1 MKGMKKLFALLAVLT
16 MALTLTPMVTPVAAA
31 DGLVAEIVPS
41 TATVYVGSTST
52 VALGVKATLMNTDIS
67 DLVTV
72 AWQSEATDVAT
83 VDQRGV
89 VTGVAEGTATISAV
103 VTYTGVAPVKVYATV
118 TVKSLPT
125 KPSPEETPVKMVG
138 SQDAVGSNVITV
150 TVTYPGNI
158 GSINENYLISGLVE
172 ITGANLAGKYLKW
185 DLKWE
190 MGTNTVTTGYKIP
203 TSNSFW
209 LHEAR
214 GLVQPTANLKSE
226 NGKQYVWTFS
236 VWDDA
241 TCTDAVK
248 VPAELTVKAYS
259 VAGTEFPETAT
270 LNDDLIVLGE
280 TTITV
285 KPYTLKVVLD
295 KTQINMLPGQT
306 AVVTASVI
314 TDMPLV
320 TNNSLHI
327 TWSSDPS
334 GDLGFVIISNSEN
347 TVTVQATA
355 TSPGGNVVVKVKA
368 EISNNNDPHEAEA
381 EFSVNVVKAAG
392 GVILA
397 NASGKWIQAGGVLYY
412 QVTYDV
418 IGMPPNAQG
427 QAVELKYGDKVL
439 TSAQLGAP
447 LAVPFDT
454 AWDVLGK
461 QDGILTLSHVGG
473 TSTTA
478 VPINFFKVETSLA
491 DSYKSGDYVTAFK
504 ISVTRQDGK
513 AFGTNEVV
521 PSFVITDGENKL
533 FAIPSASLTLSTDKK
548 KASVEFKDLEIR
560 FTGGEDYEWY
570 VIQDVASNYKY
581 AADLAYKTIVI
592 EQTTFKFSPAELT
605 VSGTP
610 TFKAKVYLTDAN
622 GEPVVKDTLL
632 QVKYYYSDTASG
644 TKTATVKLDEKR
656 KSYFEIELPTPPK
669 AGTYTATVT
678 TKDPTRDQ
686 VDGKGTFT
694 ISLPGEIHMTDPAL
708 FTSTIG
714 ESVITVFAGEGK
726 EDISKLW
733 VTIDNPNG
741 VVKKYVVDSASK
753 VLVYK
758 DGVYCE
764 APDPIDIYWTNIN
777 SSQANIKLNLVQG
790 GSFKVTVKAQL
801 KDGSTFSE
809 TKEYTNKMYRIES
822 LTLTPTVPVY
832 GKEAK
837 MTLVVKDWAGDSVNN
852 ATITVDDRV
861 VTPVEEVHGG
871 KYVIDL
877 GKALT
882 DGEHIV
888 EVYAGSTLMARKYFV
903 AEGADTLKVTLTP
916 TTVVAGKKV
925 EGTVK
930 DADDKVVNG
939 TAVVQIDALT
949 KYEVSVVNGKFTI
962 DTSDAKFT
970 EAKAYTVR
978 VVDSATKNIGTAEF
992 TITLPLTVVSPTDGL
1007 VNNGVADSIVVT
1019 TTSGLSP
1026 AKVGLKS
1033 SVIYVVEKGKL
1044 SVADAVSFLDEYDTT
1059 VEDNKVTLDFVAG
1072 ANPKITCAELILKY
1086 GNYTATTFKLA
1097 LPKLEIVQTATWYMG
1112 DTVPLKVKLTDAHG
1126 NPVAGI
1132 TVTAQQLG
1140 YFNLNAKT
1148 GTDGIADFGDVYLNA
1163 AGNVVASV
1171 KLFGAAAGLEA
1182 KVTVFAARPTQDLK
1196 VTVTPTIVDAGKDA
1210 LLTLTLV
1217 GADAKPV
1224 ETGKAV
1230 VVTIGPSTY
1239 NGLVGANGVVT
1250 LTVKSES
1257 LTGTV
1262 VTGVVKVEGYN
1273 AATFTLAVKP
1283 AEEPEYKTV
1292 IELAPG
1298 MDVYTVNGETKFWDA
1313 TPYIKNGR
1321 TLVPIRHLA
1330 EAVGFKASWDFSDP
1344 ANKMVFIFKAD
1355 QDPEKDKEHPF
1366 ILLIIGQPT
1375 AMVNGN
1381 LVALDVAPEIL
1392 NGRTMVP
1399 LRFVVETLGYQVEWL
1414 GNTIRLMK

>member
-16 MALTLTPMVTPVAAA
+16 MALTLTPMVAPVAAA
-31 DGLVAEIVPS
+31 DELTVEINGGETGTVLYVRG
-41 TATVYVGSTST
+41 ATVSLAVTKITQEGATINNPAVTYQWFVDD
-52 VALGVKATLMNTDIS
+52 VA
-67 DLVTV
+67 
-72 AWQSEATDVAT
+72 VAT
-83 VDQRGV
+83 VDPTTASTTTLTPVGEGKTTVWVVVSYAGTTGRAKYEVTVNPNAVEVTIPPTELTLYTEEPGKTATVSATVKYQGEV
-89 VTGVAEGTATISAV
+89 VTTTANNAEWSVHVSGLVTFSATGATVTKVTAGSTTGTGIITFTATYNGLSESATIPV
-103 VTYTGVAPVKVYATV
+103 TVKAHTYTVTVTPTSLTLSPGQTAELTPKVLWDGQPVTPTEYKWDVQQSGTIIKLEGNKVKAIANGDATITYTATYTPAGGTPTVASATV
-118 TVKSLPT
+118 TVK
-125 KPSPEETPVKMVG
+125 
-138 SQDAVGSNVITV
+138 
-150 TVTYPGNI
+150 
-158 GSINENYLISGLVE
+158 
-172 ITGANLAGKYLKW
+172 
-185 DLKWE
+185 
-190 MGTNTVTTGYKIP
+190 
-203 TSNSFW
+203 
-209 LHEAR
+209 
-214 GLVQPTANLKSE
+214 VQP
-226 NGKQYVWTFS
+226 Q
-236 VWDDA
+236 
-241 TCTDAVK
+241 
-248 VPAELTVKAYS
+248 
-259 VAGTEFPETAT
+259 
-270 LNDDLIVLGE
+270 
-280 TTITV
+280 TT
-285 KPYTLKVVLD
+285 
-295 KTQINMLPGQT
+295 
-306 AVVTASVI
+306 
-314 TDMPLV
+314 
-320 TNNSLHI
+320 
-327 TWSSDPS
+327 
-334 GDLGFVIISNSEN
+334 
-347 TVTVQATA
+347 
-355 TSPGGNVVVKVKA
+355 
-368 EISNNNDPHEAEA
+368 
-381 EFSVNVVKAAG
+381 
-392 GVILA
+392 ILA
-397 NASGKWIQAGGVLYY
+397 NAKGSWIEAGGTWFY
-412 QVTYDV
+412 QVKYDV
-418 IGMPPNAQG
+418 LNPPTAANEVALIYNG
-427 QAVELKYGDKVL
+427 QELATAALGSPV
-439 TSAQLGAP
+439 SISWAQL
-447 LAVPFDT
+447 T
-454 AWDVLGK
+454 ASMNYKAGM
-461 QDGILTLSHVGG
+461 LTLKHKQGSSEVQ
-473 TSTTA
+473 
-478 VPINFFKVETSLA
+478 VPVTFFNVESNLA
-491 DSYKSGDYVTAFK
+491 ASYKSGDYATVTVTVSLVNGKNLDSNNLPVLELRYADNTQGTATIK
-504 ISVTRQDGK
+504 LTISEDDPTIATGK
-513 AFGTNEVV
+513 
-521 PSFVITDGENKL
+521 L
-533 FAIPSASLTLSTDKK
+533 
-548 KASVEFKDLEIR
+548 KDFR
-560 FTGGEDYEWY
+560 FTGPKDSKWY
-570 VIQDVASNYKY
+570 LVEKN
-581 AADLAYKTIVI
+581 ADLRTAYASTKVT
-592 EQTTFKFSPAELT
+592 QTTFKFSPADVT
-605 VSGTP
+605 VTGTP
-610 TFKAKVYLTDAN
+610 TFTAKVYLTDAN
-622 GEPVVKDTLL
+622 GEAIPAGTKLE
-632 QVKYYYSDTASG
+632 VKYYYSDTASG
-644 TKTATVKLDEKR
+644 TEIATVKVDVKE

-726 EDISKLW
+726 ENISKLW

-764 APDPIDIYWTNIN
+764 APDPIDIYWTNID
-777 SSQANIKLNLVQG
+777 SSEADIVLTLVQG

-852 ATITVDDRV
+852 ATITVDGKEYA
-861 VTPVEEVHGG
+861 PVDEVHGG
-871 KYVIDL
+871 KYVLDL
-877 GKALT
+877 GKGLT
-882 DGEHIV
+882 DGLHTV

-930 DADDKVVNG
+930 DADGNLVNG
-939 TAVVQIDALT
+939 TAVVTIDPVDEIE
-949 KYEVSVVNGKFTI
+949 YEAPVVNGKFTI
-962 DTSDAKFT
+962 DTSDARF
-970 EAKAYTVR
+970 EVAKAYTVR
-978 VVDSATKNIGTAEF
+978 VVDSAKKNIGTAEF

-1044 SVADAVSFLDEYDTT
+1044 SVADAVSFLGREYDTT

-1126 NPVAGI
+1126 NPVAGVK
-1132 TVTAQQLG
+1132 VTAQQLG
-1140 YFNLNAKT
+1140 YFNLTAKT
-1148 GTDGIADFGDVYLNA
+1148 GTDGIADFGDVYLNV
-1163 AGNVVASV
+1163 AGNVVATV
-1171 KLFGAAAGLEA
+1171 GLFGPATGLEA
-1182 KVTVFAARPTQDLK
+1182 KVAVLAARPTQALK

-1217 GADAKPV
+1217 GADDKPV
-1224 ETGKAV
+1224 ETGKNV

-1273 AATFTLAVKP
+1273 AATFTLAVNPKP
-1283 AEEPEYKTV
+1283 AAGTV

>member
-31 DGLVAEIVPS
+31 DELKITLNTTSTTLYEDATTQLKVEKVELVAGGQSIPLNTASVDFSWASVNPS
-41 TATVYVGSTST
+41 IAAVAPTTGTTAT
-52 VALGVKATLMNTDIS
+52 
-67 DLVTV
+67 
-72 AWQSEATDVAT
+72 
-83 VDQRGV
+83 
-89 VTGVAEGTATISAV
+89 VTGVATGTTMIQVTASYTVGGLSYTGVTFCTVVVKENELKITIEPEELVLYNTAPNNTATVKAIVKYNGAVTPASATWSASSALVTFSATTASVTKVTAGTVIGTGSITFEATYNSLTASKTIPVTIKGHEFEVSVAPASLTLSPGQKATLTPEVTWDGENVTPTNTKWVVEQSGTVISFEDGVVTAVKVGNATVAFTATYTPEGGTATS
-103 VTYTGVAPVKVYATV
+103 ATV
-118 TVKSLPT
+118 TV
-125 KPSPEETPVKMVG
+125 PVKV
-138 SQDAVGSNVITV
+138 
-150 TVTYPGNI
+150 
-158 GSINENYLISGLVE
+158 VE
-172 ITGANLAGKYLKW
+172 Q
-185 DLKWE
+185 
-190 MGTNTVTTGYKIP
+190 TT
-203 TSNSFW
+203 
-209 LHEAR
+209 
-214 GLVQPTANLKSE
+214 
-226 NGKQYVWTFS
+226 
-236 VWDDA
+236 
-241 TCTDAVK
+241 
-248 VPAELTVKAYS
+248 
-259 VAGTEFPETAT
+259 
-270 LNDDLIVLGE
+270 
-280 TTITV
+280 
-285 KPYTLKVVLD
+285 
-295 KTQINMLPGQT
+295 
-306 AVVTASVI
+306 
-314 TDMPLV
+314 
-320 TNNSLHI
+320 
-327 TWSSDPS
+327 
-334 GDLGFVIISNSEN
+334 
-347 TVTVQATA
+347 
-355 TSPGGNVVVKVKA
+355 
-368 EISNNNDPHEAEA
+368 
-381 EFSVNVVKAAG
+381 
-392 GVILA
+392 ILA
-397 NASGKWIQAGGVLYY
+397 NPTGSWMQAGGTWYY
-412 QVTYDV
+412 QVKYDV
-418 IGMPPNAQG
+418 INAPVSADHVVLMYGNEQLAEAALGSPISVSWTKLVGSMNYKAGM
-427 QAVELKYGDKVL
+427 
-439 TSAQLGAP
+439 
-447 LAVPFDT
+447 
-454 AWDVLGK
+454 
-461 QDGILTLSHVGG
+461 LTLKHEEG
-473 TSTTA
+473 TSEVQ
-478 VPINFFKVETSLA
+478 VPVTFFEVDSNLA
-491 DSYKSGDYVTAFK
+491 ASYKSGDYATITVTVSLVNGDELDENLLPVLVLSHSSGDLSSSK
-504 ISVTRQDGK
+504 IALTISEDDPTIATGK
-513 AFGTNEVV
+513 
-521 PSFVITDGENKL
+521 L
-533 FAIPSASLTLSTDKK
+533 
-548 KASVEFKDLEIR
+548 KDFR
-560 FTGGEDYEWY
+560 FTGPKDSKWY
-570 VIQDVASNYKY
+570 LVEQNANVKTAYASTKI
-581 AADLAYKTIVI
+581 T
-592 EQTTFKFSPAELT
+592 QTTFKFNPAEVT
-605 VSGTP
+605 VTGTP
-610 TFKAKVYLTDAN
+610 TFTAKVYVNDAN
-622 GEPVVKDTLL
+622 GKRIVAGTELKVTYDYTGEATTKIVEVKVDN
-632 QVKYYYSDTASG
+632 D
-644 TKTATVKLDEKR
+644 

-678 TKDPTRDQ
+678 TKDPEANQ
-686 VDGKGTFT
+686 IDGKGTFT
-694 ISLPGEIHMTDPAL
+694 VSLPGEIHITDPAL

-714 ESVITVFAGEGK
+714 TSVITVFAGEGK
-726 EDISKLW
+726 EDIEKLW

-741 VVKKYVVDSASK
+741 VVKKYIVDSASK

-764 APDPIDIYWTNIN
+764 EPDPIDIYWTSID
-777 SSQANIKLNLVQG
+777 SSEADIVLTLVQG

-822 LTLTPTVPVY
+822 LTLTPSVPVY

-852 ATITVDDRV
+852 ATIKVDGKA
-861 VTPVEEVHGG
+861 VTPEEEVHGG
-871 KYVIDL
+871 KYVINL

-882 DGEHIV
+882 DGKHTV
-888 EVYAGSTLMARKYFV
+888 EVYDGSVLKAKATFKAV
-903 AEGADTLKVTLTP
+903 GADTLKVTLTP
-916 TTVVAGKKV
+916 TTVVAGKKI

-930 DADDKVVNG
+930 DADDKAVNG

-978 VVDSATKNIGTAEF
+978 VVDSANKNIGTAEF

-1019 TTSGLSP
+1019 VTSGLSP
-1026 AKVGLKS
+1026 AKVALEP

-1044 SVADAVSFLDEYDTT
+1044 SEEKSVSFSDGYEAT
-1059 VEDNKVTLDFVAG
+1059 VEDNKVALDFVAG
-1072 ANPKITCAELILKY
+1072 ARPQITFAKLLLKY
-1086 GNYTATTFKLA
+1086 GNYTATAFKPS

-1126 NPVAGI
+1126 NPVAGVK
-1132 TVTAQQLG
+1132 VTAQQLG
-1140 YFNLNAKT
+1140 YFNLTAKT
-1148 GTDGIADFGDVYLNA
+1148 GTDGIADFGDVYLNV
-1163 AGNVVASV
+1163 AGNVVATV
-1171 KLFGAAAGLEA
+1171 GLFGPATGLEA
-1182 KVTVFAARPTQDLK
+1182 KVAVLAARPTQALK

-1298 MDVYTVNGETKFWDA
+1298 MDIYTVNGETKFWDA

-1330 EAVGFKASWDFSDP
+1330 EAIGFKASWDFDDP

-1399 LRFVVETLGYQVEWL
+1399 LRFVVETLGYKVEWL

>member
-16 MALTLTPMVTPVAAA
+16 MALTLTPMVAPVAAA
-31 DGLVAEIVPS
+31 DELTVEINGGETGTVLYVGG
-41 TATVYVGSTST
+41 ATVSLAVTKITQEGATINNPAVTYQWFVDD
-52 VALGVKATLMNTDIS
+52 VA
-67 DLVTV
+67 
-72 AWQSEATDVAT
+72 VAT
-83 VDQRGV
+83 VDPTTASTTTLTPVGEGKTTVWVVVSYAGTTGRAKYEVTVNPNAVEVTIAPTELTLYTEAPGKTATVSATVKYQGEV
-89 VTGVAEGTATISAV
+89 VTTPVNAEWSVDVSGLVTFSAT
-103 VTYTGVAPVKVYATV
+103 GATV
-118 TVKSLPT
+118 TKVTAGSTTGTGIITFTATYNGLSESATIPVTVKAHT
-125 KPSPEETPVKMVG
+125 Y
-138 SQDAVGSNVITV
+138 TV
-150 TVTYPGNI
+150 TVT
-158 GSINENYLISGLVE
+158 
-172 ITGANLAGKYLKW
+172 
-185 DLKWE
+185 
-190 MGTNTVTTGYKIP
+190 P
-203 TSNSFW
+203 TS
-209 LHEAR
+209 
-214 GLVQPTANLKSE
+214 
-226 NGKQYVWTFS
+226 
-236 VWDDA
+236 
-241 TCTDAVK
+241 
-248 VPAELTVKAYS
+248 LTLS
-259 VAGTEFPETAT
+259 
-270 LNDDLIVLGE
+270 
-280 TTITV
+280 
-285 KPYTLKVVLD
+285 
-295 KTQINMLPGQT
+295 PGQT
-306 AVVTASVI
+306 AVLTPKVLWDDEPVEPTEYKWDVQQSGTIIKLEGNKVEAIANGNATITYTA
-314 TDMPLV
+314 TYTPE
-320 TNNSLHI
+320 
-327 TWSSDPS
+327 
-334 GDLGFVIISNSEN
+334 GG
-347 TVTVQATA
+347 TA
-355 TSPGGNVVVKVKA
+355 TSASVEVPVQVK
-368 EISNNNDPHEAEA
+368 EQTT
-381 EFSVNVVKAAG
+381 
-392 GVILA
+392 ILA
-397 NASGKWIQAGGVLYY
+397 NAKGSWIEAGGTLYY
-412 QVTYDV
+412 QVKYDV
-418 IGMPPNAQG
+418 INAPTS
-427 QAVELKYGDKVL
+427 ADHVELWYNGERLVE
-439 TSAQLGAP
+439 AALGSPISVSWTKLVEVMDYKA
-447 LAVPFDT
+447 
-454 AWDVLGK
+454 GM
-461 QDGILTLSHVGG
+461 LTLRHKEG
-473 TSTTA
+473 TSSVE
-478 VPINFFKVETSLA
+478 VPVNFFKVESNLA
-491 DSYKSGDYVTAFK
+491 DSYKSGDYAT
-504 ISVTRQDGK
+504 ISVTVSLVNGEKLVKENLPKLALRYGTTNDVKVIDLTISEDNAKIATGK
-513 AFGTNEVV
+513 V
-521 PSFVITDGENKL
+521 EN
-533 FAIPSASLTLSTDKK
+533 F
-548 KASVEFKDLEIR
+548 R
-560 FTGGEDYEWY
+560 FTGPKDAKWY
-570 VIQDVASNYKY
+570 LVENGADVRTAY
-581 AADLAYKTIVI
+581 ALTKIT
-592 EQTTFKFSPAELT
+592 QTAFKFSPADVT
-605 VSGTP
+605 VTGTP
-610 TFKAKVYLTDAN
+610 EFKATVYITDAN
-622 GEPVVKDTLL
+622 GKAIPAGTKLE
-632 QVKYYYSDTASG
+632 VKYYYSDTASG
-644 TKTATVKLDEKR
+644 TEEVKVAVEKE
-656 KSYFEIELPTPPK
+656 KSFFEITLPTPPK

-882 DGEHIV
+882 DGLHSV

-930 DADDKVVNG
+930 DADGNLVNG
-939 TAVVQIDALT
+939 TAVVTIDPVDEIE
-949 KYEVSVVNGKFTI
+949 YEAPVVNGKFTI
-962 DTSDAKFT
+962 DTSDARF
-970 EAKAYTVR
+970 EVAKAYTVR
-978 VVDSATKNIGTAEF
+978 VVDSAKKNIGTAEF

-1007 VNNGVADSIVVT
+1007 VNNGIADSIVVT

-1026 AKVGLKS
+1026 AKVGIES
-1033 SVIYVVEKGKL
+1033 SAIYVVEKGKL
-1044 SVADAVSFLDEYDTT
+1044 SVADAVSFLDDEYDTT
-1059 VEDNKVTLDFVAG
+1059 VEDNKVTLDFVVG

-1132 TVTAQQLG
+1132 TATAQQLG
-1140 YFNLNAKT
+1140 YFNLTAKT
-1148 GTDGIADFGDVYLNA
+1148 GADGIADFGDVYLNA

-1171 KLFGAAAGLEA
+1171 KLFGEAADLEA
-1182 KVTVFAARPTQDLK
+1182 KVTVLAARPTQALK

-1217 GADAKPV
+1217 GADDKPV
-1224 ETGKAV
+1224 ETGKSV

-1250 LTVKSES
+1250 LTVKAES

-1273 AATFTLAVKP
+1273 AATFTLAVKE
-1283 AEEPEYKTV
+1283 AEKPEVKTL

-1330 EAVGFKASWDFSDP
+1330 EAIGFKADWDFSDP
-1344 ANKMVFIFKAD
+1344 ANKMVFIYTAE

>member
-16 MALTLTPMVTPVAAA
+16 MALTLTPMVAPVAAA
-31 DGLVAEIVPS
+31 DQQDLEITLNTTS
-41 TATVYVGSTST
+41 TTLYKTATTQLKVEKVELVVGE
-52 VALGVKATLMNTDIS
+52 VK
-67 DLVTV
+67 
-72 AWQSEATDVAT
+72 QSLKTASVDFEWNSLNEGVAT
-83 VDQRGV
+83 VSHTGSV
-89 VTGVAEGTATISAV
+89 VTVTGVATGTAMIQVTASYTVGTVRHIGITYCTVVVKGDVIEIELSETGTITLYTEEPNKSKGITATVLYKGEKADEPTVSWEVDPAGIVKFSSSDGLQTTITASTASATTGTIVFTATVDNYTASATLPLEIKEHTFDVSIVPTTTVILAIGQKATLRSVVKLDGEEKQASSYEWTVEDEDVLDIGTATTQPSLTITGLKAGTTTVTLKAGYKVPGKTYPYTGTATVAV
-103 VTYTGVAPVKVYATV
+103 QVKSTAPTTFTGVKSNWSTIGGVTYYVVDY
-118 TVKSLPT
+118 SL
-125 KPSPEETPVKMVG
+125 VNA
-138 SQDAVGSNVITV
+138 QNSN
-150 TVTYPGNI
+150 
-158 GSINENYLISGLVE
+158 
-172 ITGANLAGKYLKW
+172 A
-185 DLKWE
+185 
-190 MGTNTVTTGYKIP
+190 
-203 TSNSFW
+203 
-209 LHEAR
+209 
-214 GLVQPTANLKSE
+214 
-226 NGKQYVWTFS
+226 
-236 VWDDA
+236 
-241 TCTDAVK
+241 
-248 VPAELTVKAYS
+248 S
-259 VAGTEFPETAT
+259 VALTHNGS
-270 LNDDLIVLGE
+270 VLAE
-280 TTITV
+280 A
-285 KPYTLKVVLD
+285 
-295 KTQINMLPGQT
+295 LPG
-306 AVVTASVI
+306 S
-314 TDMPLV
+314 
-320 TNNSLHI
+320 
-327 TWSSDPS
+327 
-334 GDLGFVIISNSEN
+334 
-347 TVTVQATA
+347 TV
-355 TSPGGNVVVKVKA
+355 
-368 EISNNNDPHEAEA
+368 
-381 EFSVNVVKAAG
+381 
-392 GVILA
+392 
-397 NASGKWIQAGGVLYY
+397 
-412 QVTYDV
+412 
-418 IGMPPNAQG
+418 
-427 QAVELKYGDKVL
+427 
-439 TSAQLGAP
+439 
-447 LAVPFDT
+447 AVPF
-454 AWDVLGK
+454 AQLWNKLENK
-461 QDGILTLSHVGG
+461 DGILTLEYREGG
-473 TSTTA
+473 MTVATA
-478 VPINFFKVETSLA
+478 EVYVKFFKVDINLA
-491 DSYKSGDYVTAFK
+491 DSYKSGDYVTGFK
-504 ISVTRQDGK
+504 ITVTRQDGA
-513 AFGTNEVV
+513 AFEKSDI
-521 PSFVITDGENKL
+521 PAFVITDGKNTL
-533 FAIPSASLTLSTDKK
+533 FTIPSASLTLSTDKK
-548 KASVEFKDLEIR
+548 KASAEFKDLEIR

-570 VIQDVASNYKY
+570 VIQNVSGNYKY
-581 AADLAYKTIVI
+581 AEDLAYKTIAI
-592 EQTTFKFSPAELT
+592 EQTTFKFSPAYVT
-605 VSGTP
+605 VTGTP
-610 TFKAKVYLTDAN
+610 TFTAKVYLTDAN
-622 GEPVVKDTLL
+622 GEPVVKDTVL

-644 TKTATVKLDEKR
+644 TKAATVKLDEKQ
-656 KSYFEIELPTPPK
+656 KSYFEITLPTPPK

-678 TKDPTRDQ
+678 TKDPTWNQ

-822 LTLTPTVPVY
+822 STLTPTVPVY

-877 GKALT
+877 GKALI
-882 DGEHIV
+882 DGLHTV
-888 EVYAGSTLMARKYFV
+888 KVYAGSTLMAKKDFEAV
-903 AEGADTLKVTLTP
+903 GADTLKVTLTP

-930 DADDKVVNG
+930 DADDKAVNG

-949 KYEVSVVNGKFTI
+949 KYDVSVVNGKFTI
-962 DTSDAKFT
+962 DTSDARFT
-970 EAKAYTVR
+970 EARAYTVR
-978 VVDSATKNIGTAEF
+978 VVDSAKKNIGTAEF

-1019 TTSGLSP
+1019 VTSGLSP
-1026 AKVGLKS
+1026 AKVALEP
-1033 SVIYVVEKGKL
+1033 SVIYVVDKGKL
-1044 SVADAVSFLDEYDTT
+1044 SEVKSVSFKDSYKAT

-1072 ANPKITCAELILKY
+1072 ANPQITFAKLLLKY
-1086 GNYTATTFKLA
+1086 GNYTATAFKPS

-1140 YFNLNAKT
+1140 YFNLTAKT
-1148 GTDGIADFGDVYLNA
+1148 GTDGIADFGDVYLNV
-1163 AGNVVASV
+1163 AGNVVATV
-1171 KLFGAAAGLEA
+1171 GLFGPAAGLEA
-1182 KVTVFAARPTQDLK
+1182 KVAVLAARPTQALK

-1217 GADAKPV
+1217 GADDKPV
-1224 ETGKAV
+1224 ETGKSV

-1239 NGLVGANGVVT
+1239 SGLVGANGVVT
-1250 LTVKSES
+1250 LTVKAES

-1273 AATFTLAVKP
+1273 AATFTLAVKE
-1283 AEEPEYKTV
+1283 AEKPEVKTL

-1313 TPYIKNGR
+1313 TPYIKEGR
-1321 TLVPIRHLA
+1321 TMVPIRHLA
-1330 EAVGFKASWDFSDP
+1330 EALGFKADWDFSDP

-1399 LRFVVETLGYQVEWL
+1399 LRFVVETLGYKVEWL
-1414 GNTIRLMK
+1414 GNTVRLYK